1 MTEPP
6 HDQAGH
12 ERPDVNDNEAGE
24 PQVVIRLRIPGP
36 VPPKAAPPGATTM
49 RVVTEGAVYE
59 FHAGS
64 MTAVRLR
71 RDGSHLRRDGEPLAL
86 LSWPAPVVGRGMEL
100 QLLVREDG
108 IPTTRFTSTVRR
120 VER

>member
-1 MTEPP
+1 LTDEQESP
-6 HDQAGH
+6 G
-12 ERPDVNDNEAGE
+12 DVGGVQE
-24 PQVVIRLRIPGP
+24 PQVVIQLRIPGP
-36 VPPKAAPPGATTM
+36 APRTEPPPGATTM
-49 RVVTEGAVYE
+49 RVVTEGAVYR
-59 FHAGS
+59 FDARS

-71 RDGSHLRRDGEPLAL
+71 RDGSHLRRDGEALAL

-108 IPTTRFTSTVRR
+108 LPTARFTSLVRR